1 MEDKK
6 SKFSILSAK
15 GSRSAIETTAQII
28 FTICSVVAVV
38 EVFSITL
45 YMIISGTPAI
55 FKVGLLD
62 ILFGSV
68 WAPTAATPSYGI
80 LYIILTSIVGTA
92 LAILIGVPDRYSDRS
107 LSCGSCTEKTGSRCK
122 TGGGTSG
129 RHSFG
134 YLRTGRHPGAQSG
147 NVQTGAVS
155 LSKFKNTPVHRRSEP
170 DFSCDRT
177 GDYDPPNGNK
187 YQ

>member
-1 MEDKK
+1 MDDKK

-15 GSRSAIETTAQII
+15 GSRSAVETTAQII
-28 FTICSVVAVV
+28 FTICSVVAVAA
-38 EVFSITL
+38 VFSITL

-92 LAILIGVPDRYSDRS
+92 LAILIGVPIGILTAVFLAEAAPKKLAAVVKPAVELLAGIPSVIYGLVGTAFSADS
-107 LSCGSCTEKTGSRCK
+107 LIFITV
-122 TGGGTSG
+122 G
-129 RHSFG
+129 RIIIASTITAEIRFA
-134 YLRTGRHPGAQSG
+134 P
-147 NVQTGAVS
+147 
-155 LSKFKNTPVHRRSEP
+155 PVNWCVFE
-170 DFSCDRT
+170 F
-177 GDYDPPNGNK
+177 
-187 YQ
+187 

>member
-38 EVFSITL
+38 AVFSITL

-92 LAILIGVPDRYSDRS
+92 LAILIVCRS
-107 LSCGSCTEKTGSRCK
+107 V
-122 TGGGTSG
+122 
-129 RHSFG
+129 F
-134 YLRTGRHPGAQSG
+134 
-147 NVQTGAVS
+147 
-155 LSKFKNTPVHRRSEP
+155 
-170 DFSCDRT
+170 
-177 GDYDPPNGNK
+177 
-187 YQ
+187 

>member
-15 GSRSAIETTAQII
+15 GSRSAVETTAQII
-28 FTICSVVAVV
+28 FTICSVVAVAA
-38 EVFSITL
+38 VFSITL

-92 LAILIGVPDRYSDRS
+92 LAILIGVPIGI
-107 LSCGSCTEKTGSRCK
+107 LTAVFLAEAAPKK
-122 TGGGTSG
+122 
-129 RHSFG
+129 
-134 YLRTGRHPGAQSG
+134 LA
-147 NVQTGAVS
+147 AVS

>member
-15 GSRSAIETTAQII
+15 GSRSAVETTAQII
-28 FTICSVVAVV
+28 FTICSVVAVAA
-38 EVFSITL
+38 VFSITL

-92 LAILIGVPDRYSDRS
+92 LAILIGVPIGIDRS

-134 YLRTGRHPGAQSG
+134 YLRTGRHLDAQSG

>member
-1 MEDKK
+1 MDDKK

-15 GSRSAIETTAQII
+15 GSRSAVETTAQII
-28 FTICSVVAVV
+28 FTICSVVAVAA
-38 EVFSITL
+38 VFSITL

-92 LAILIGVPDRYSDRS
+92 LAILIGVPIGILTAVFLAEAAPKKLAAVVKPAVELLAGIPSVIY
-107 LSCGSCTEKTGSRCK
+107 
-122 TGGGTSG
+122 
-129 RHSFG
+129 
-134 YLRTGRHPGAQSG
+134 GRHPGAQSG

>member
-1 MEDKK
+1 MDDKK

-15 GSRSAIETTAQII
+15 GSRSAVETTAQII
-28 FTICSVVAVV
+28 FTICSVVAVAA
-38 EVFSITL
+38 VFSITL

-92 LAILIGVPDRYSDRS
+92 LAILIGVPIGI
-107 LSCGSCTEKTGSRCK
+107 LTAVFSCGSCTRKK
-122 TGGGTSG
+122 
-129 RHSFG
+129 
-134 YLRTGRHPGAQSG
+134 LA
-147 NVQTGAVS
+147 AVVKPAVELLAGIPS
-155 LSKFKNTPVHRRSEP
+155 VIYGLVGILVLNPVMYKLELFLFQKF
-170 DFSCDRT
+170 
-177 GDYDPPNGNK
+177 
-187 YQ
+187 